1 MANTFREQAEER
13 LLKSSAFMRKAETL
27 LGDDVVY
34 RSVLADAVSAIKNM
48 LQGYLL
54 LRVSQIPSSA
64 VTARWQEI
72 AATNRMPELIQACG
86 EAGLNLSGV
95 AVEIKRLNN
104 QRNLIAHDDPHTR
117 IERKEA
123 DRAVELARDVR
134 DRIKSAVQGRPVP
147 KSLPARAARAAQV
160 ARAAVSGQLRMAP
173 AEDDDTFTAT
183 VLTAAGGANGQ
194 SAPAAEA
201 DRTEA
206 MAPAAASKTA
216 TDTPAAVRPA
226 AHAATPTVATVAS
239 EDEDGDDARDSDE
252 VPAVVASP
260 RRRGGQV
267 RRTLL
272 RALVAAMLLIVG
284 AAAGAG
290 IAVPVATGHAPAWLG
305 FASGLF
311 APANAAGAR
320 PEETPTATAVPAP
333 SGATT
338 LGALAISTPLCQGS
352 GAVTLT
358 LTNTGPAAITW
369 AAGSPDGAVT
379 LALAG
384 TPGVAGAPSQ
394 VGTLPP
400 GGSATLTLSGGRGG
414 YHIVITAPAGA
425 VELLPPSC

>member
-54 LRVSQIPSSA
+54 LRISQTPPSA
-64 VTARWQEI
+64 VTARWQET

-117 IERKEA
+117 VDRKEA
-123 DRAVELARDVR
+123 DRAVELAHDVR

-147 KSLPARAARAAQV
+147 KSLPARAAHAAQV
-160 ARAAVSGQLRMAP
+160 ARAAVSGQLRVAP
-173 AEDDDTFTAT
+173 TEDDDTFTET
-183 VLTAAGGANGQ
+183 VLTAAGGANGR
-194 SAPAAEA
+194 SAQAAEA

-206 MAPAAASKTA
+206 MAPATVPKAA
-216 TDTPAAVRPA
+216 TDTPAAAIPA
-226 AHAATPTVATVAS
+226 AHAAMSAIES
-239 EDEDGDDARDSDE
+239 EDEDGDDTHDSDE
-252 VPAVVASP
+252 VPVVGETPP
-260 RRRGGQV
+260 RRRGGRI
-267 RRTLL
+267 RRALL
-272 RALVAAMLLIVG
+272 RALVAAVLLIVG

-290 IAVPVATGHAPAWLG
+290 IAIPAATGHAPAWLG

-311 APANAAGAR
+311 TPADAAGAR
-320 PEETPTATAVPAP
+320 PAATPTATAIPAP

-338 LGALAISTPLCQGS
+338 LGALAISAPLCQAS

-358 LTNTGPAAITW
+358 LTNTGPTAMTW

-384 TPGVAGAPSQ
+384 TPGAAGAAAQ

-400 GGSATLTLSGGRGG
+400 GGSATLTISGGRGGG

>member
-1 MANTFREQAEER
+1 VANTFREQAEER

-34 RSVLADAVSAIKNM
+34 RSVLTDAVSSIKNM

-54 LRVSQIPSSA
+54 LRVSQTPSSA

-86 EAGLNLSGV
+86 EAGLNLGGV

-117 IERKEA
+117 IDRKEA
-123 DRAVELARDVR
+123 ERAIELAHDVR
-134 DRIKSAVQGRPVP
+134 ARIKSAVQGRPVP

-160 ARAAVSGQLRMAP
+160 ARAAVSGQLRIAP
-173 AEDDDTFTAT
+173 TDEDDTFTGA
-183 VLTAAGGANGQ
+183 VLSAAGGVNGR
-194 SAPAAEA
+194 SAPAEAE
-201 DRTEA
+201 RTEA
-206 MAPAAASKTA
+206 MAPATAVKEARDAPMADASE
-216 TDTPAAVRPA
+216 VR
-226 AHAATPTVATVAS
+226 AATSGTEPES
-239 EDEDGDDARDSDE
+239 EDGDDARDSDE
-252 VPAVVASP
+252 VPAVVEAP
-260 RRRGGQV
+260 RWRRGGRV
-267 RRTLL
+267 R
-272 RALVAAMLLIVG
+272 RALVRSLAAAVLLIVG

-290 IAVPVATGHAPAWLG
+290 IAIPVATGHAPAWLG

-311 APANAAGAR
+311 APTNAARAR
-320 PEETPTATAVPAP
+320 PEETPTATAIPGP

-338 LGALAISTPLCQGS
+338 LGTLAISAPLCQAG
-352 GAVTLT
+352 GAVALT
-358 LTNTGPAAITW
+358 LTNTGTTVVAW

-379 LALAG
+379 LALA
-384 TPGVAGAPSQ
+384 PGAAGAAAQ

-400 GGSATLTLSGGRGG
+400 GGSATLTISGGHSGS
-414 YHIVITAPAGA
+414 YHIVITAAAGA

>member
-1 MANTFREQAEER
+1 VANTFREQAEER

-54 LRVSQIPSSA
+54 LRVSQTPTSA

-86 EAGLNLSGV
+86 EAELNLSGV

-117 IERKEA
+117 IDRKEA
-123 DRAVELARDVR
+123 ARAVELAHEVR

-160 ARAAVSGQLRMAP
+160 ARAAVSGQLRIAP
-173 AEDDDTFTAT
+173 AEDDETFTGVVMAAT
-183 VLTAAGGANGQ
+183 GGANGR

-206 MAPAAASKTA
+206 ITPATAPKAA
-216 TDTPAAVRPA
+216 TDTLTADAPEAR
-226 AHAATPTVATVAS
+226 AATPAVAS
-239 EDEDGDDARDSDE
+239 EDEDGDDAHDSDE

-260 RRRGGQV
+260 RRRSGRI
-267 RRTLL
+267 RRALL
-272 RALVAAMLLIVG
+272 RALAAAVLLIVG

-290 IAVPVATGHAPAWLG
+290 IAIPVATGHAPAWLG
-305 FASGLF
+305 FASSLF
-311 APANAAGAR
+311 APANAAGAH
-320 PEETPTATAVPAP
+320 PATTATATAIPTP

-338 LGALAISTPLCQGS
+338 LGALAISAPLCQGS

-358 LTNTGPAAITW
+358 LTNTGPTAITW
-369 AAGSPDGAVT
+369 AAGSLDGAVT

-384 TPGVAGAPSQ
+384 TPGVAGAAAQ
-394 VGTLPP
+394 VGTLSP
-400 GGSATLTLSGGRGG
+400 GGSATLTITGGRGG
-414 YHIVITAPAGA
+414 GYHLVITAPAGA